1 MIKELNS
8 NARISSGGVRYTT
21 RQVQAQVNKSS
32 VKFYVLRYVRPLLN
46 ITQRQSV
53 LELGNITDFH
63 LTFFRRHRP
72 MVPVVHT
79 RRRPTRFVVHLPCQF
94 SYPRSVD
101 RRANRRCEIRKGW
114 LCRQMD
120 IREWPGTYIRRPFP
134 DSFTNVASLL
144 TCDLSGSIPAHTS
157 AYICGRSPGC
167 FKDSF
172 HQAFWAVPCH
182 VRCFSSCNEWWKAGL
197 GCRWSQHPMELC
209 KSFRTLGQDFW

>member
-1 MIKELNS
+1 MVLGPQVFVNLCSFNYVNQAYYGKSSNDELQHMFIMIKELNS

-79 RRRPTRFVVHLPCQF
+79 RRRPTRFVVRLPCQF

-120 IREWPGTYIRRPFP
+120 IRE
-134 DSFTNVASLL
+134 
-144 TCDLSGSIPAHTS
+144 
-157 AYICGRSPGC
+157 
-167 FKDSF
+167 
-172 HQAFWAVPCH
+172 
-182 VRCFSSCNEWWKAGL
+182 
-197 GCRWSQHPMELC
+197 
-209 KSFRTLGQDFW
+209 